1 VSTWREL
8 EQELEAWARSGRRAT
23 FWWRDDDAVEP
34 SPALDRLLELA
45 ATGRAPL
52 ALAVIPARV
61 SSRLAARLAGAG
73 EQVAVLQHG
82 FDHANHAPEGE
93 KRAELNEQ
101 RPRAVLR
108 EELARGRAI
117 LATLFGEQAL
127 PVLVPPWNRMDQD
140 LIPELP
146 GLGFRGLSTHTPR
159 ATANPASGLIQCNT
173 HVDVLRWKPECGFLG
188 EGAAL
193 GLLIRHLSARR
204 CPDEGHVPA
213 GDASL
218 DPDEPTG
225 LLTHHLAM
233 DEPAWD
239 FMARLLESLARQ
251 PAVRWVSATEAF
263 GATAGPG
270 GHS

>member
-8 EQELEAWARSGRRAT
+8 EKELEAWARSRRPAA

-34 SPALDRLLELA
+34 SPALDRLLDLA
-45 ATGRAPL
+45 ASGRAPL
-52 ALAVIPARV
+52 ALAVIPARA
-61 SSRLAARLAGAG
+61 SSGLAAQLADAG
-73 EQVAVLQHG
+73 KQIAVLQHG
-82 FDHANHAPEGE
+82 FDHTNHAPDGE
-93 KRAELNEQ
+93 KHVELNEQ

-117 LATLFGEQAL
+117 LAALFGERAL
-127 PVLVPPWNRMDQD
+127 PVLVPPWNRMAQD
-140 LIPELP
+140 LIPELT
-146 GLGFRGLSTHTPR
+146 GLGIRGLSCHTPR
-159 ATANPASGLIQCNT
+159 TTANPASGLIQCNT
-173 HVDVLRWKPECGFLG
+173 HVDVLRWKPERGFLG

-193 GLLIRHLSARR
+193 DLLIRHLSARR
-204 CPDEGHVPA
+204 CIDEGHVPA
-213 GDASL
+213 GDGSL

-239 FMARLLESLARQ
+239 FMARLLECLTRQ
-251 PAVRWVSATEAF
+251 PAVHWVSATEAF
-263 GATAGPG
+263 AATGGPG